1 MNPTPQPLWKDG
13 APGALGKEPD
23 DIPTLTTYLPE
34 KPNGSA
40 VVVCPG
46 GGYRMLAPHEG
57 EPFAKWFNTLGITAY
72 LLHYRLGPKYN
83 HPVMLQDVSRAIRT
97 IRANAAAWKIDPKRI
112 GVMGF
117 SAGGHLSSSVSVH
130 YDAGDENSADPIER
144 VSSRPDVSILVYPW
158 ITCIGEFAHQG
169 SISNLLGPHDSP
181 AMRNKMST
189 ELHVTKDTPPAFIY
203 HRYGDKTVPLENPFA
218 YAAALRKAGV
228 RFELHLYDE
237 DGHGQGFALES
248 VDKDWTERL
257 ANWLKN
263 KGF

>member
-1 MNPTPQPLWKDG
+1 MQPTPQPLWKDA
-13 APGALGKEPD
+13 APGALGTEPV

-46 GGYRMLAPHEG
+46 GGYRMLAAHEG
-57 EPFAKWFNTLGITAY
+57 EPFALWLNTLGITAY
-72 LLHYRLGPKYN
+72 VLHYRLGPKYY

-97 IRANAAAWKIDPKRI
+97 VRAGAAESKIDPKRI

-117 SAGGHLSSSVSVH
+117 SAGGHLSSSISVH
-130 YDAGDENSADPIER
+130 HDGGNESSPDPIER
-144 VSSRPDVSILVYPW
+144 VSSRPDLAVLVYPW
-158 ITCIGEFAHQG
+158 ITLLGEFAHEG
-169 SISNLLGPHDSP
+169 SIKNLLGENDSP
-181 AMRNKMST
+181 ALRDKLSS
-189 ELHVTKDTPPAFIY
+189 EQHVTKDTPPAFIY

-237 DGHGQGFALES
+237 DGHGQGFALQS
-248 VDKDWTERL
+248 IDKDWTERL
-257 ANWLKN
+257 ANWLK
-263 KGF
+263 KQGF